1 MNEIQKL
8 VPAGAESIVLSPKGT
23 IMLRTVG
30 EAAGFAMLMASS
42 GMLPPKVTP
51 QSAVV
56 AIIAGAAVGLNPFES
71 VQSIAVV
78 NGRPSLYGDGMKGV
92 VQGSGLLESERI
104 DWFKA
109 TDGSI
114 VACQVTVKR
123 RGNPEPIIG
132 RFSVK
137 MAKQAGLWGKP
148 GPWSQYP
155 DRMMLARARAFAYRD
170 GFADVLKGVRSIEE
184 ENDINFASEPATT
197 AVSVP
202 QPSKPRRMRRAS
214 AAEIIEA
221 ETADSSAS
229 ELPTAA
235 EADTP
240 EAQLVES
247 AADEADFLKAS

>member
-1 MNEIQKL
+1 MNEIQKII
-8 VPAGAESIVLSPKGT
+8 PAGAESICLSPKGT
-23 IMLRTVG
+23 VMLRNVG

-184 ENDINFASEPATT
+184 ENDINLASEPSTT

-221 ETADSSAS
+221 ETADSSAG
-229 ELPTAA
+229 ELPTAR

-240 EAQLVES
+240 EAQLLES